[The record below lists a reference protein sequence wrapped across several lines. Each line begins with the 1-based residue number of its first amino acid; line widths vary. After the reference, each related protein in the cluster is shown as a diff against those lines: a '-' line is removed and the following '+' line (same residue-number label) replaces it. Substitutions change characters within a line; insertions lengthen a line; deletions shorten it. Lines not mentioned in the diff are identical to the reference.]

1 MAGSTKNGQPVRS
14 ASAALANTPGN
25 SASLMI
31 DRCRPGIRRATPDS
45 DALASS
51 DNEGDHHHPPQHQPT
66 PLANQRRR
74 TSWLNE
80 VPVSLMRKASLPV
93 TSSFSPVSSN
103 PTTPAGDQS
112 SWGTAT
118 SPGVTTA
125 VNWGNTSG
133 AGSFPWGTGIWN
145 TENRKE
151 PPSRM
156 VEVLQSP
163 TSSNPPNLI
172 STSGEDQGG
181 TTAYQAS
188 GEPPIPFAIPLH
200 PTPKT
205 YRSQSYSVG
214 QLDPESSG
222 IPPPITT
229 SSKPAPPISRNRPAA
244 QYSSVQRRSSR
255 PSLLELGHDPATLGR
270 VREDDDDISP
280 SGIEPSNNNWASN
293 QARTIEQLTLE
304 NAMLRQAASGQAEST
319 NRFRDRTLSS
329 TSANNGYSM
338 AQTHKLH
345 PIQGSVPEESDLAV
359 EDLED
364 VGGFAGYN
372 SRNNARRR
380 FSEHSTNLEKQFPTF
395 ASLENRTLENIKRAQ
410 WQSSLGFG
418 SIADTPQSRR
428 HSFAD
433 TLTRHPSSSFPSSSE
448 TRASAGSTSSLLTR
462 DEGSFTENGLNTSS
476 AEIAPYISGQD
487 TIPTSGIPTSLHQ
500 AYVMPNAF
508 GRQHAALGQPHQNQ
522 QLFIVTFKCYRADV
536 FYIQEGTGLEVK
548 TGDLV
553 IVEADRG
560 TDLGTVA
567 HANIS
572 WARAKELKDHYAE
585 EHYKWLMLF
594 SRQNQGNGTGHINPG
609 APPSLGGAPGS
620 AVGGMGPQSQHTSQ
634 EPQAAEIK
642 PKLIKRLAQSHEIQT
657 LRDKEGNEAKAKRVC
672 QQKVAEHRLNMEIL
686 DAEFQMDWK
695 KLTFYYFADSYIN
708 FNSLV
713 TDLFKIYKT
722 RIWMSA
728 INPASFVTPSTGLP
742 PPPGSGM
749 MGYGQD
755 SHTDRRRQHEFGQY
769 GGLNQGISSPYTDPT
784 RDHMQ
789 PMQPGM
795 RPPYLD
801 PYHTFGVARQPDAGF
816 GAGIQ
821 PQTDPFSSYQQPHYT
836 MMDPNAPDFSRTN
849 GNGAGNRPQNGQN
862 GQNDWTNQFNG
873 LSLNP

>member
-1 MAGSTKNGQPVRS
+1 MAASARNGQPVRS
-14 ASAALANTPGN
+14 ASAAFANTPGN
-25 SASLMI
+25 NASILLEKS
-31 DRCRPGIRRATPDS
+31 RPGVRRSTPDS

-51 DNEGDHHHPPQHQPT
+51 DDEVDHHHHTQTQPT

-80 VPVSLMRKASLPV
+80 VPSTLMRKASLPA
-93 TSSFSPVSSN
+93 TSSFSPVNSN
-103 PTTPAGDQS
+103 PTTPAADQT

-118 SPGVTTA
+118 SPGVATS
-125 VNWGNTSG
+125 VNWGNASG
-133 AGSFPWGTGIWN
+133 SGSFPWGTGIWN
-145 TENRKE
+145 AENRKE

-163 TSSNPPNLI
+163 TSSNPPNMI
-172 STSGEDQGG
+172 STSGEDQGNAAAHQG
-181 TTAYQAS
+181 S
-188 GEPPIPFAIPLH
+188 GDPPIPFAIPLH

-214 QLDPESSG
+214 QLDPESSSM
-222 IPPPITT
+222 PPPPTAT
-229 SSKPAPPISRNRPAA
+229 SNKPAPPVSRNRPAA
-244 QYSSVQRRSSR
+244 PYSSVQRRSSR

-280 SGIEPSNNNWASN
+280 NGMEPNNNNWASN
-293 QARTIEQLTLE
+293 QARTIEQLTME
-304 NAMLRQAASGQAEST
+304 NAMLRQAASSQAEGP
-319 NRFRDRTLSS
+319 RFRDRTLSS
-329 TSANNGYSM
+329 TSANSGYSM

-359 EDLED
+359 DDLED

-372 SRNNARRR
+372 NSRSNARRR

-418 SIADTPQSRR
+418 SISDIPQSRR

-462 DEGSFTENGLNTSS
+462 DEGNFADNGLNASS
-476 AEIAPYISGQD
+476 ADIASYAPGQEG
-487 TIPTSGIPTSLHQ
+487 IPSSGISTSLHQ

-548 TGDLV
+548 AGELV

-572 WARAKELKDHYAE
+572 WAKAKELKDHYAE

-594 SRQNQGNGTGHINPG
+594 SRQNQAGGTAINPNG
-609 APPSLGGAPGS
+609 PPSLGGAPGS
-620 AVGGMGPQSQHTSQ
+620 AVGGMGPQSQHTAQ
-634 EPQAAEIK
+634 EPQSAEIK
-642 PKLIKRLAQSHEIQT
+642 PKLIKRLAQNHEIQT

-742 PPPGSGM
+742 APAPGAGL

-755 SHTDRRRQHEFGQY
+755 AHADRRRQPDFGQY
-769 GGLNQGISSPYTDPT
+769 GASINHGLSPALYPDSSN
-784 RDHMQ
+784 RDAGQ
-789 PMQPGM
+789 AGM

-801 PYHTFGVARQPDAGF
+801 PYQTFGVARQPDTGF

-821 PQTDPFSSYQQPHYT
+821 PQTDPFSSYPPTNYS
-836 MMDPNAPDFSRTN
+836 MMDPNAAEFGRLN
-849 GNGAGNRPQNGQN
+849 AGGHRAHPGQN
-862 GQNDWTNQFNG
+862 EWTNQFHS
-873 LSLNP
+873 LSLNS

>member
-1 MAGSTKNGQPVRS
+1 MAASTKNGQPGRS
-14 ASAALANTPGN
+14 ASVAFTNTPGN
-25 SASLMI
+25 NASILLEKT
-31 DRCRPGIRRATPDS
+31 RPGVRRSTPDS

-51 DNEGDHHHPPQHQPT
+51 DDEVDHHHQTQNQPT

-80 VPVSLMRKASLPV
+80 VPSTLMRKASLPV

-103 PTTPAGDQS
+103 PTTPAADQA
-112 SWGTAT
+112 SWGTVT
-118 SPGVTTA
+118 SPGVTTS
-125 VNWGNTSG
+125 VTWGTASG
-133 AGSFPWGTGIWN
+133 TGSFPWGTGIWN

-163 TSSNPPNLI
+163 TSSHPPNLI
-172 STSGEDQGG
+172 STSGEDQSG
-181 TTAYQAS
+181 TTAHQAS
-188 GEPPIPFAIPLH
+188 GDPPIPFAIPLH

-214 QLDPESSG
+214 QLDPESNSM
-222 IPPPITT
+222 PPPLAT
-229 SSKPAPPISRNRPAA
+229 SNKPTPPLSRNRPAA
-244 QYSSVQRRSSR
+244 PYSVQRRSSR

-280 SGIEPSNNNWASN
+280 SGMESSNNNWASN
-293 QARTIEQLTLE
+293 QARTIEQVTLE
-304 NAMLRQAASGQAEST
+304 NAMLRQAASSQAESA

-329 TSANNGYSM
+329 TSATSGYSM
-338 AQTHKLH
+338 AQAHKLH

-359 EDLED
+359 DDLD
-364 VGGFAGYN
+364 DGGGFAGYN

-418 SIADTPQSRR
+418 SISDVPQSRR

-433 TLTRHPSSSFPSSSE
+433 TLTRHASSSFPSSTE

-462 DEGSFTENGLNTSS
+462 DDGNFADNGLNTSS
-476 AEIAPYISGQD
+476 AEIAPYAPGQD
-487 TIPTSGIPTSLHQ
+487 AIPSSGISTSLHQ

-548 TGDLV
+548 AGELV

-572 WARAKELKDHYAE
+572 WAKAKELKDHYAE

-594 SRQNQGNGTGHINPG
+594 SRQNQAGGTAPINPG
-609 APPSLGGAPGS
+609 GAPALGGAPGS

-634 EPQAAEIK
+634 EPQATEIK
-642 PKLIKRLAQSHEIQT
+642 PKLIKRLAQNHEIQT

-728 INPASFVTPSTGLP
+728 INPASFVTPSPGLP
-742 PPPGSGM
+742 APVPNAGL

-755 SHTDRRRQHEFGQY
+755 AHADRRRQPDFGQY
-769 GGLNQGISSPYTDPT
+769 SGINQGISGPYSDPAN
-784 RDHMQ
+784 RDSVQ
-789 PMQPGM
+789 SGM

-801 PYHTFGVARQPDAGF
+801 PYHTFGVARQPDTGF

-821 PQTDPFSSYQQPHYT
+821 PQTDPFSSYPQPSYG
-836 MMDPNAPDFSRTN
+836 MMDPNAAEFGRLNVGGHRAHP
-849 GNGAGNRPQNGQN
+849 AQNE
-862 GQNDWTNQFNG
+862 WTNQFHS
-873 LSLNP
+873 LSLNS

>member
-14 ASAALANTPGN
+14 ASAAHANTPGN

-51 DNEGDHHHPPQHQPT
+51 DDEGDHHHPPQHQPT

-80 VPVSLMRKASLPV
+80 VPISLMRKASLPV

-172 STSGEDQGG
+172 SVRGATDS
-181 TTAYQAS
+181 
-188 GEPPIPFAIPLH
+188 FAFHFI

-418 SIADTPQSRR
+418 SIADAPQSRR

-476 AEIAPYISGQD
+476 AEID

-657 LRDKEGNEAKAKRVC
+657 LRDKKETRPRPNACASR
-672 QQKVAEHRLNMEIL
+672 RLLNIVST
-686 DAEFQMDWK
+686 WK
-695 KLTFYYFADSYIN
+695 FSML
-708 FNSLV
+708 
-713 TDLFKIYKT
+713 
-722 RIWMSA
+722 
-728 INPASFVTPSTGLP
+728 
-742 PPPGSGM
+742 
-749 MGYGQD
+749 
-755 SHTDRRRQHEFGQY
+755 
-769 GGLNQGISSPYTDPT
+769 SSKY
-784 RDHMQ
+784 HMQ